1 MAYVDIDLDLQVL
14 RVNVS
19 GIRGDVHEAKAHEK
33 SRQRARALRFADVA
47 ASHARYERLQEQ
59 MRRLEERLAA
69 LELRCC
75 CQALTDAEHTRN

>member
-1 MAYVDIDLDLQVL
+1 MAYVDIDLELQVL
-14 RVNVS
+14 RLNVS
-19 GIRGDVHEAKAHEK
+19 GIIGDVHDVKAHVT
-33 SRQRARALRFADVA
+33 SRLRSRTPQFADVA

-75 CQALTDAEHTRN
+75 CHALTVAEPARN